1 MLPTLQ
7 NKLLARVE
15 YSRVRESTP
24 KLSLVGACKTYVANI
39 YRAVKVSTT
48 SATEYILCVLRLLA
62 RVLVSSEPALVESEA
77 LIDVL
82 L

>member
-7 NKLLARVE
+7 NKLLARIE
-15 YSRVRESTP
+15 HSRARGSTP
-24 KLSLVGACKTYVANI
+24 GLSPVGACETHVANI
-39 YRAVKVSTT
+39 CRAVKVPTA
-48 SATEYILCVLRLLA
+48 SAIGCILCVLRLLA
-62 RVLVSSEPALVESEA
+62 RVLVSSKPALVKLEA